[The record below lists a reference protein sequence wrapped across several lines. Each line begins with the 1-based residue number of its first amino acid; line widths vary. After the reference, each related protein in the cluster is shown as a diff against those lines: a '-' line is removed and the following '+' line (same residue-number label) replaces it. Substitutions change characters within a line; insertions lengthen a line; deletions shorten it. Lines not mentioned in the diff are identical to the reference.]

1 MARSPRSKSSRSD
14 PLDDEEI
21 LAIVRAYREDAA
33 NYADDTLGPDRERS
47 FAYYEGAV
55 LNDDGTPEHLE
66 PGRSSTV
73 VREVADI
80 IHTMLPGIIRVFA
93 GGDKVVDYEPNSAE
107 DIPQAEQA
115 TEYIQYLLNAD
126 GNNWFATLYD
136 SVHDAL
142 LKKIGVIKWAF
153 EETHKVEE
161 FDYTG
166 ITMLQ
171 FMQLAS
177 DPEIEILSQEHTAED
192 TAVLAPPGGDS
203 SGATPPAPLPG
214 GGPAPPPPGGGPP
227 APPALPAG
235 INSPAMGGSMGQP
248 GPGAQGPNGAGGMPP
263 GMPPGG
269 PPPPE
274 GLEASPAPPG
284 GPPGMEPP
292 PPPGG
297 PPGAP
302 GGPPAPPS
310 PGAVGGP
317 PGGPLPPGGP
327 PGLFSPGAPMP
338 LTDCRVRR
346 TRQRR
351 ILKVMAVPP
360 EEFLISR
367 EARDVLTA
375 RYVAHRTTPTV
386 SELIERGYDRELV
399 EEHASPDAEA
409 RNEVRSSEARQR
421 NKGLRDGDPD
431 GGPDI
436 STWRVPHTEA
446 WVRLDADGD
455 GVAEL
460 HRICTV
466 GHDSPEIASDEIDA
480 EAPFAVLNAI
490 RLPHAAVGYAIADQ
504 TIDLQDIKTSV
515 LRSIL
520 DSLAQA
526 IFPRTAVVENAVT
539 MDDVLNNEVGAI
551 IRMQAPGMVQPLAE
565 PFIGGPALQVMQYLD
580 EMRAQRTGISRQSQ
594 GLDANVLQSTTKSAV
609 SASVEAQQ
617 DRVELIARTFAELG
631 IKDVFKGLLRYV
643 IRHQDKAR
651 VVRLRNQWVSVDP
664 RFWDAEM
671 DVSVNVGLGRGT
683 DETRMAFLA
692 TIGQKQEQ
700 VLQMFG
706 PGNAL
711 VSIGQLRET
720 YAEMLRIMGFKNPD
734 RFFKVVTPEQEQM
747 LQQQMAQNKPPDP
760 NQMLADVEKEK
771 TKAKTQVDMA
781 QQQLDLAK
789 AKNDDDF
796 RRDQLD
802 ADVLLRAAEIQAKY
816 GTQVDVASI
825 KAALDT
831 DRDILAQQHEA
842 QMQQLKQ
849 QGQMQSQDAD
859 LRGRLQQAAMGHVAG
874 AAMKN
879 ADMQNQ
885 GDIATQRAN
894 TQVRT
899 GLIREALRAP
909 PMGTPPGAKPN
920 GAGGP
925 ALPPMDPGGPE

>member
-55 LNDDGTPEHLE
+55 LNDDGTPESLE
-66 PGRSSTV
+66 AGRSSTV

-235 INSPAMGGSMGQP
+235 INPPAMGGSMGQP

-302 GGPPAPPS
+302 GGPPASPS

-421 NKGLRDGDPD
+421 NPGLKDGDPD

-594 GLDANVLQSTTKSAV
+594 GLDANVLQSTTKTAV

-734 RFFKVVTPEQEQM
+734 RFFKVVTPEQEAM

-879 ADMQNQ
+879 ADMANQ

>member
-1 MARSPRSKSSRSD
+1 
-14 PLDDEEI
+14 
-21 LAIVRAYREDAA
+21 
-33 NYADDTLGPDRERS
+33 
-47 FAYYEGAV
+47 
-55 LNDDGTPEHLE
+55 
-66 PGRSSTV
+66 
-73 VREVADI
+73 
-80 IHTMLPGIIRVFA
+80 
-93 GGDKVVDYEPNSAE
+93 
-107 DIPQAEQA
+107 
-115 TEYIQYLLNAD
+115 
-126 GNNWFATLYD
+126 
-136 SVHDAL
+136 
-142 LKKIGVIKWAF
+142 
-153 EETHKVEE
+153 
-161 FDYTG
+161 
-166 ITMLQ
+166 
-171 FMQLAS
+171 
-177 DPEIEILSQEHTAED
+177 
-192 TAVLAPPGGDS
+192 
-203 SGATPPAPLPG
+203 
-214 GGPAPPPPGGGPP
+214 
-227 APPALPAG
+227 
-235 INSPAMGGSMGQP
+235 
-248 GPGAQGPNGAGGMPP
+248 
-263 GMPPGG
+263 
-269 PPPPE
+269 
-274 GLEASPAPPG
+274 
-284 GPPGMEPP
+284 
-292 PPPGG
+292 
-297 PPGAP
+297 
-302 GGPPAPPS
+302 
-310 PGAVGGP
+310 
-317 PGGPLPPGGP
+317 
-327 PGLFSPGAPMP
+327 
-338 LTDCRVRR
+338 
-346 TRQRR
+346 
-351 ILKVMAVPP
+351 
-360 EEFLISR
+360 
-367 EARDVLTA
+367 
-375 RYVAHRTTPTV
+375 
-386 SELIERGYDRELV
+386 
-399 EEHASPDAEA
+399 
-409 RNEVRSSEARQR
+409 
-421 NKGLRDGDPD
+421 
-431 GGPDI
+431 
-436 STWRVPHTEA
+436 
-446 WVRLDADGD
+446 
-455 GVAEL
+455 
-460 HRICTV
+460 
-466 GHDSPEIASDEIDA
+466 
-480 EAPFAVLNAI
+480 
-490 RLPHAAVGYAIADQ
+490 
-504 TIDLQDIKTSV
+504 
-515 LRSIL
+515 
-520 DSLAQA
+520 
-526 IFPRTAVVENAVT
+526 
-539 MDDVLNNEVGAI
+539 
-551 IRMQAPGMVQPLAE
+551 
-565 PFIGGPALQVMQYLD
+565 MQYLD

-734 RFFKVVTPEQEQM
+734 RFFKVVTPEQEAM

-816 GTQVDVASI
+816 GTQVDIASI

>member
-1 MARSPRSKSSRSD
+1 
-14 PLDDEEI
+14 
-21 LAIVRAYREDAA
+21 
-33 NYADDTLGPDRERS
+33 
-47 FAYYEGAV
+47 
-55 LNDDGTPEHLE
+55 
-66 PGRSSTV
+66 
-73 VREVADI
+73 
-80 IHTMLPGIIRVFA
+80 
-93 GGDKVVDYEPNSAE
+93 
-107 DIPQAEQA
+107 
-115 TEYIQYLLNAD
+115 
-126 GNNWFATLYD
+126 
-136 SVHDAL
+136 
-142 LKKIGVIKWAF
+142 
-153 EETHKVEE
+153 
-161 FDYTG
+161 
-166 ITMLQ
+166 
-171 FMQLAS
+171 
-177 DPEIEILSQEHTAED
+177 
-192 TAVLAPPGGDS
+192 
-203 SGATPPAPLPG
+203 
-214 GGPAPPPPGGGPP
+214 
-227 APPALPAG
+227 
-235 INSPAMGGSMGQP
+235 
-248 GPGAQGPNGAGGMPP
+248 
-263 GMPPGG
+263 
-269 PPPPE
+269 
-274 GLEASPAPPG
+274 
-284 GPPGMEPP
+284 
-292 PPPGG
+292 
-297 PPGAP
+297 
-302 GGPPAPPS
+302 
-310 PGAVGGP
+310 
-317 PGGPLPPGGP
+317 
-327 PGLFSPGAPMP
+327 
-338 LTDCRVRR
+338 
-346 TRQRR
+346 
-351 ILKVMAVPP
+351 
-360 EEFLISR
+360 
-367 EARDVLTA
+367 
-375 RYVAHRTTPTV
+375 
-386 SELIERGYDRELV
+386 
-399 EEHASPDAEA
+399 
-409 RNEVRSSEARQR
+409 
-421 NKGLRDGDPD
+421 
-431 GGPDI
+431 
-436 STWRVPHTEA
+436 
-446 WVRLDADGD
+446 
-455 GVAEL
+455 
-460 HRICTV
+460 
-466 GHDSPEIASDEIDA
+466 
-480 EAPFAVLNAI
+480 
-490 RLPHAAVGYAIADQ
+490 
-504 TIDLQDIKTSV
+504 
-515 LRSIL
+515 
-520 DSLAQA
+520 
-526 IFPRTAVVENAVT
+526 VVENAVT

-734 RFFKVVTPEQEQM
+734 RFFKVVTPEQEAM

-816 GTQVDVASI
+816 GTQVDIASI

-879 ADMQNQ
+879 ADMANQ

>member
-66 PGRSSTV
+66 QGRSSTV

-214 GGPAPPPPGGGPP
+214 GGPAPPPAGGGPP
-227 APPALPAG
+227 APSPPPPAG
-235 INSPAMGGSMGQP
+235 INSPVMGGSMGTA
-248 GPGAQGPNGAGGMPP
+248 GAGVGPNGAGGMPP
-263 GMPPGG
+263 GGTPGGHSPSEGQEAPPG
-269 PPPPE
+269 
-274 GLEASPAPPG
+274 LPG
-284 GPPGMEPP
+284 GPPGMGPP
-292 PPPGG
+292 PPPGM

-302 GGPPAPPS
+302 GGPPASPS

-317 PGGPLPPGGP
+317 PGGPLPPGAP

-409 RNEVRSSEARQR
+409 SNATNATEARLR
-421 NKGLRDGDPD
+421 NRGLRDGDID

-734 RFFKVVTPEQEQM
+734 RFFKVVTPEQEAM

-816 GTQVDVASI
+816 GTQVDIASI

>member
-66 PGRSSTV
+66 QGRSSTV

-214 GGPAPPPPGGGPP
+214 GGPAPPPAGGGPP
-227 APPALPAG
+227 APSPPPPAG
-235 INSPAMGGSMGQP
+235 INSPVMGGSMGTA
-248 GPGAQGPNGAGGMPP
+248 GAGVGPNGAGGMPP
-263 GMPPGG
+263 GGTPGGHSPSEGQEAPPG
-269 PPPPE
+269 
-274 GLEASPAPPG
+274 LPG
-284 GPPGMEPP
+284 GPPGMGPP
-292 PPPGG
+292 PPPGM

-302 GGPPAPPS
+302 GGPPASPS

-317 PGGPLPPGGP
+317 PGGPLPPGAP

-409 RNEVRSSEARQR
+409 SNATNATEARLR
-421 NKGLRDGDPD
+421 NRGLRDGDID

-651 VVRLRNQWVSVDP
+651 VVRFRNQWVSVDP

-734 RFFKVVTPEQEQM
+734 RFFKVVTPEQEAM

-816 GTQVDVASI
+816 GTQVDIASI